1 MSRARCA
8 HMQITPFPINL
19 PLDLTLVMEPGS
31 DALVVRQ
38 DAGLLEAIEIFS
50 RNPDLRLMPVVDERH
65 RPIGALFEKDLR
77 RLMFNP
83 YGHALMRNP
92 ASGLALGAFVR
103 DCPVAESTQPVADVI
118 ESYTQN
124 GGREGLLVT
133 RNGRYSGI
141 VLNRRLLELAG
152 HRERERADELA
163 QNALRFEADTAGLT
177 QELSATGTKLREASL
192 SARHRAD
199 LTREHAGEVAAA
211 AAQVRA
217 TINQMAER
225 CAEVA
230 EAFDGLHTDTGDA
243 RTAAEDAAALV
254 RGSAERADDLL
265 ATAASIEEIV
275 GVIEDIVRRVT
286 MLALNATI
294 EAARAGEAGRGFAV
308 VAKEVQNLAGQT
320 RAAAGSIASHAQAI
334 YGAARQVSLG
344 HDGINVMIER
354 MRRLARSV
362 DATVE
367 AQRQV
372 ARHVAHAAIET
383 AAANR
388 DVYERIQRIGETA
401 GAASDASAD
410 MEGRAL
416 DLFASAARMENRVA
430 AFTAEVCAA

>member
-1 MSRARCA
+1 MSRARRTF
-8 HMQITPFPINL
+8 MQTTPL
-19 PLDLTLVMEPGS
+19 PTGSSTSLTSVMEAGS
-31 DALVVRQ
+31 DDLFVRQ
-38 DAGLLEAIEIFS
+38 NAGLHEAIEIFS
-50 RNPDLRLMPVVDERH
+50 RNPELRMVPVVDERH
-65 RPIGALFEKDLR
+65 RPVGALFEKDLR

-92 ASGLALGAFVR
+92 TSGLELETFVR
-103 DCPVAESTQPVADVI
+103 VCPAVESSQPVADVI
-118 ESYTQN
+118 ESYAQN

-133 RNGRYSGI
+133 RGGRYSGI
-141 VLNRRLLELAG
+141 ILNRRLLELASR
-152 HRERERADELA
+152 RERERADALA
-163 QNALRFEADTAGLT
+163 LNAVRFEADTASLAE
-177 QELSATGTKLREASL
+177 ELSATGTKLRDASL
-192 SARHRAD
+192 SARDRAD

-211 AAQVRA
+211 AAQVRT
-217 TINQMAER
+217 TINEMAER

-230 EAFDGLHTDTGDA
+230 EAFDGLHTDTSDA
-243 RTAAEDAAALV
+243 RNAAEGAAALV
-254 RGSAERADDLL
+254 RGSAERADGLL
-265 ATAASIEEIV
+265 ATATSIEEIV
-275 GVIEDIVRRVT
+275 GVIENIVRRVT

-334 YGAARQVSLG
+334 YGAARQVSVG
-344 HDGINVMIER
+344 HDGINAMIER
-354 MRRLARSV
+354 MLRLARSV

-372 ARHVAHAAIET
+372 ARQVAHAAIET

-401 GAASDASAD
+401 GAASHASGD
-410 MEGRAL
+410 MEGRAI